1 MISTLSCS
9 TRSLSRS
16 AISAISRSNK
26 RQPLHSSRVTMAVT
40 SLEDDES
47 VPPFLEKNKKAILYF
62 TAGWCPPCK
71 MIKPIYS
78 GLSDEYDHCGFGMID
93 VDEVFETSGKAGV
106 TSIPAFHFMEDGK
119 KVSEVI
125 GADQDAL
132 RKAIENWK

>member
-1 MISTLSCS
+1 
-9 TRSLSRS
+9 
-16 AISAISRSNK
+16 
-26 RQPLHSSRVTMAVT
+26 MAVT